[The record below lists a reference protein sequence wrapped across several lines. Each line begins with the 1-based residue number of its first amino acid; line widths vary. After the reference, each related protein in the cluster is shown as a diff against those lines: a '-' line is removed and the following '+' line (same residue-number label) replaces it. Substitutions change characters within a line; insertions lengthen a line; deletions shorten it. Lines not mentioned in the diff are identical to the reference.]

1 MNSRFP
7 KTVFF
12 LLLILGTGSA
22 FAQSGDY
29 VMNRRETVYF
39 YAQEA
44 MPPQSIDQSRQVE
57 RRRMQELNSSGFD
70 TQGNEAAGNLADPSR
85 RQGKLSP
92 EQRRAL
98 RQQIDQAGHDIYSP
112 RR

>member
-1 MNSRFP
+1 MNSRFK
-7 KTVFF
+7 KTVFL

-22 FAQSGDY
+22 FAQSGNY
-29 VMNRRETVYF
+29 AMNRREAVYF

-44 MPPQSIDQSRQVE
+44 MPPQGMDQQRPMD
-57 RRRMQELNSSGFD
+57 RRRMQEFNSSGFGM
-70 TQGNEAAGNLADPSR
+70 QGNDATGNLADPSR

-98 RQQIDQAGHDIYSP
+98 RQQIDEAGHDIYSP